1 MKTPEK
7 VIEIRNSLTPDE
19 IREEIKKLNNSKTKD
34 AYTYLMLAQNYW
46 AIDELQNAGKMY
58 ETGLNAPDDVSD
70 AAVRTI
76 LEEEL
81 EMLKRSTPYKSA
93 ASAPKKDKSKLIL
106 PISIVAA
113 ALILAVGAI
122 IIVAIIN
129 GGKPETASLGAAEN
143 VPVVTYAQTASEGA
157 AQITES
163 AQPSENVSILPAE
176 TQAESQLAES
186 QPAAASTFSP
196 KAEDFGMVNSKLYDM
211 ILNDF
216 WKDRYDEAITGEKWV
231 RGSLTGSMVPKAPAL
246 FGAVKYTIK
255 DESMADNKNKPE
267 YYFAIYKL
275 EVKESSPNTTFE
287 RYGCYEA
294 IEVTFN
300 ENGSAS
306 IVRDNTKTAQEG
318 YVNEY
323 FAPKLD
329 ELYQT
334 LTDHY
339 GLYNAEIV
347 EFDK

>member
-81 EMLKRSTPYKSA
+81 EMLKSSTPYKSA
-93 ASAPKKDKSKLIL
+93 AAAPKIDKSKLIL

-122 IIVAIIN
+122 IIVAILK
-129 GGKPETASLGAAEN
+129 GGNTESASLGAAEN
-143 VPVVTYAQTASEGA
+143 VPITYVPTAPESA

-163 AQPSENVSILPAE
+163 AQPTENVSVLPAE
-176 TQAESQLAES
+176 TQAES

-211 ILNDF
+211 ILNDY
-216 WKDRYDEAITGEKWV
+216 WNLRYDEAMTGDYPV

-275 EVKESSPNTTFE
+275 EVKESSPNITFD

-318 YVNEY
+318 HVNEY